1 MNKSPEDWNMTELWN
16 YSPLVE
22 SFYPENYI
30 NNEMWTMNSYE
41 YEDNEVNKAY
51 RGHLDNV
58 LPNYDNKISKTRN
71 TIAVPIYKGLG
82 YNITY
87 DLNNQMNYHGK
98 IKKGWW
104 CDNLQNKDDTLLAG
118 QDKSQMKKLKK

>member
-1 MNKSPEDWNMTELWN
+1 MEYEKLWN

-22 SFYPENYI
+22 SFYPKNYI

-41 YEDNEVNKAY
+41 YEDNEMNKGY
-51 RGHLDNV
+51 RGNMDNQ
-58 LPNYDNKISKTRN
+58 LPTYDNAIKRPYN
-71 TIAVPIYKGLG
+71 LIAVPIYKGLG

-98 IKKGWW
+98 IK
-104 CDNLQNKDDTLLAG
+104 
-118 QDKSQMKKLKK
+118 